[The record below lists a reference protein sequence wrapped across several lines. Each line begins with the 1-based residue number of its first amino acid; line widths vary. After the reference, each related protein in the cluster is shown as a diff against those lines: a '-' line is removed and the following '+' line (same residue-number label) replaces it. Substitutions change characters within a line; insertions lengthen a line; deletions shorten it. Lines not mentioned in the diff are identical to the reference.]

1 MVVTSTGS
9 RSFVLLYERQ
19 RYAKRFILGPVLLD
33 RSLVSLRSKFCA
45 GLFMRT
51 AECESAGKA
60 PLLECFNE
68 EV

>member
-9 RSFVLLYERQ
+9 RSLVLLCERQ
-19 RYAKRFILGPVLLD
+19 LSAKRFTLGPVLLD
-33 RSLVSLRSKFCA
+33 RSLISLRSKFCA

-60 PLLECFNE
+60 TLLECFNE